1 VSLPPSALQT
11 YEVLRVG
18 VLSGQS
24 RPEGL
29 GAVIYHGMLRGL
41 AVIVSARTPAKRALE
56 RIPLVG
62 RPTPPE
68 REFVRLLANM
78 LLQTQ
83 SEAMHV
89 Y

>member
-1 VSLPPSALQT
+1 MPPAAIQT
-11 YEVLRVG
+11 YEALRAG

-29 GAVIYHGMLRGL
+29 GVVLYHGMVRGL
-41 AVIVSARTPAKRALE
+41 AVMLSAVVPSRSAADRSE
-56 RIPLVG
+56 PLSSAG
-62 RPTPPE
+62 PPE
-68 REFVRLLANM
+68 RQFVRLLANM
-78 LLQTQ
+78 LLQTH